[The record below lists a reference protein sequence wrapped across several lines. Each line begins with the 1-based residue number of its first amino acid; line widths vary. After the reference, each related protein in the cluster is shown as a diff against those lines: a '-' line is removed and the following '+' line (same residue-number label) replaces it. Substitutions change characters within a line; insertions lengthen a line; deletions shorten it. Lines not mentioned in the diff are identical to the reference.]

1 MCVWSSY
8 FLQYLAWSELW
19 KAFQRLEVVMGIP
32 LSLEDMEAF
41 VLLFLFLHGRLKDP
55 AWATCHE
62 NGGLEPPYLEIRG
75 HKVVELD
82 WSSIPSTNYRKNL
95 RADGTSQCKVVR
107 RMLFVPWLLGQI
119 QSLGLSQ
126 CLFWGLKPFTG
137 SFFLLLFTTKQ
148 ANWKSKENS
157 VIFELR
163 LSYVHNSASVFKSKI
178 LLLMD

>member
-1 MCVWSSY
+1 MCVWSPY
-8 FLQYLAWSELW
+8 FLQYLAWSEVW

-41 VLLFLFLHGRLKDP
+41 VLLLLFLHGRLKHP

-107 RMLFVPWLLGQI
+107 WMLFVPWLLGQI

-126 CLFWGLKPFTG
+126 CLFWGLKSFTG
-137 SFFLLLFTTKQ
+137 SLFYCYLQQNKQIKNPRKIQLFL
-148 ANWKSKENS
+148 NWG
-157 VIFELR
+157 F
-163 LSYVHNSASVFKSKI
+163 
-178 LLLMD
+178 LMCIIVPVYLKAKFCS